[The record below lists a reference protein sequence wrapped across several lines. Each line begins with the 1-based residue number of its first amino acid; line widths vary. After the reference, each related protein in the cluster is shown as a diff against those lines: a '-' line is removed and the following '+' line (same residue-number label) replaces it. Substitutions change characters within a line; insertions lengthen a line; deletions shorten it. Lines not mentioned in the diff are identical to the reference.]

1 MKHASMK
8 CDNIFI
14 PLGTIHEFDLK

>member
-1 MKHASMK
+1 MKHANMK